1 MIACIGEAL
10 IDFIPATSHDGN
22 QAYIPSPGGSPYNT
36 AITCGRLDHPTFFLS
51 RLSSDFFGRDLR
63 ASLERNKVSTSYVAA
78 GQEPTTLAFVRKNSA
93 GDAEYAFFANDSA
106 DRLIEIGD
114 LPTTLPDGLHCI
126 ECGSISMQMEP
137 GASALEQYISK
148 HAQSVVV
155 AYDPNVRPSLLE
167 DEQAH
172 RKRMLRIMAVS
183 GIVKVS
189 DVDLEWLFPDKDLD
203 AAAAAILDLGAPL
216 VIVTAGADG
225 ATGYTADTS
234 VHVPAGT
241 PKGGIKDTVGAGDSF
256 HGALL
261 TWLDRNGL
269 MSRERLKALDGET
282 LKKALSFAAEV
293 AAITCSRSG
302 AEPPYASEIGFS

>member
-10 IDFIPATSHDGN
+10 IDFIPATTHDGV

-36 AITCGRLDHPTFFLS
+36 AITCGRLEHPTYFLS
-51 RLSSDFFGRDLR
+51 RLSGDFFGRDLR
-63 ASLERNKVSTSYVAA
+63 TSLERNRVNISYVAS
-78 GQEPTTLAFVRKNSA
+78 GEEPTTLAFVRKNSA

-106 DRLIEIGD
+106 DRLITIDD
-114 LPTTLPDGLHCI
+114 LPGTLPEGLHCI

-137 GASALEQYISK
+137 GASALEHYISK
-148 HAQSVVV
+148 HAQDVVV
-155 AYDPNVRPSLLE
+155 AYDPNVRPSLLD

-172 RKRMLRIMAVS
+172 RKRVLRVMGMS

-189 DVDLEWLFPDKDLD
+189 DVDLEWLFPDKGLE
-203 AAAAAILDLGAPL
+203 AAAAAILDLGTPL
-216 VIVTAGADG
+216 VVVTAGAEG
-225 ATGYTADTS
+225 ATGYTEHTS
-234 VHVPAGT
+234 LHVPAGT
-241 PKGGIKDTVGAGDSF
+241 PEGGIKDTVGAGDSF

-269 MSRERLKALDGET
+269 MSRERLAALDSET
-282 LKKALSFAAEV
+282 LKKALSFAAGV

-302 AEPPYASEIGFS
+302 AEPPYASEIVFS